1 MNESPIAEVEYWE
14 EQEISLSGLNCSL
27 QKSNVVQVCLIAK
40 KIDLESAKEFQR
52 VTFRVETLLIES
64 REIVR
69 SFAPLINY
77 FQVRDQRAAY
87 ILFSVWA
94 LCVSKKSCL

>member
-1 MNESPIAEVEYWE
+1 MQLKKKPVDESPMAEVLCWE
-14 EQEISLSGLNCSL
+14 EKEISLSGLNCSL
-27 QKSNVVQVCLIAK
+27 QKSKVVQVCLIAK

-52 VTFRVETLLIES
+52 VIFRVETLLIES

-77 FQVRDQRAAY
+77 FQVRHQSAVYFIA
-87 ILFSVWA
+87 SE
-94 LCVSKKSCL
+94 